1 NSLFK
6 KLNFEFCGA
15 FHIPCY
21 EDEFFAYEK
30 ILNQKAF

>member
-1 NSLFK
+1 
-6 KLNFEFCGA
+6 GA

>member
-1 NSLFK
+1 
-6 KLNFEFCGA
+6 